1 MGLLY
6 TPTLSW
12 KSAKNKL
19 VSQAKKSIFC
29 IKSYQRKFGYFS
41 HSEYFKLFDSMV
53 KPILLHGAE
62 IWGFELADDIE
73 RVHYKFCKDFLG
85 VSISTNNCM
94 ALGECGR
101 TQLCVYYYTKCVK
114 YWLKLLHMPDH
125 RFPKNCYIMLKN
137 LDDNW

>member
-1 MGLLY
+1 
-6 TPTLSW
+6 
-12 KSAKNKL
+12 
-19 VSQAKKSIFC
+19 
-29 IKSYQRKFGYFS
+29 
-41 HSEYFKLFDSMV
+41 MV

-62 IWGFELADDIE
+62 IWGFELAYDFE

-101 TQLCVYYYTKCVK
+101 TQFCADYYTSCVK

-125 RFPKNCYIMLKN
+125 RFPENCYTFR
-137 LDDNW
+137 